1 MALLP
6 KGWSISR
13 HVLPIAA
20 FVGLLV
26 AVYVMLAGQ
35 PDRTLDDPTEKPA
48 HAEGALA
55 DAPRVA
61 GSGVVEP
68 SSEMVSIGTSLSGLW
83 SHNRRAAPEHRLPGP
98 RAKCRC

>member
-26 AVYVMLAGQ
+26 AIYLMLSGQ
-35 PDRTLDDPTEKPA
+35 PDRTLDDP
-48 HAEGALA
+48 AE
-55 DAPRVA
+55 
-61 GSGVVEP
+61 
-68 SSEMVSIGTSLSGLW
+68 
-83 SHNRRAAPEHRLPGP
+83 
-98 RAKCRC
+98 